1 MSERGLRKSRVGFV
15 VRDKMTKSCIVEV
28 TRLVKHPLYKKY
40 VRKRARFMAHDENDE
55 FKIGDKVRIAETRPM
70 SKRKRWRVS
79 EKLA

>member
-15 VRDKMTKSCIVEV
+15 VGDKMTKSCIVEV

-40 VRKRARFMAHDENDE
+40 IRKRTRFVAHDENDE
-55 FKIGDKVRIAETRPM
+55 YKVGDKVRIAETRPL
-70 SKRKRWRVS
+70 SKRKRWRVR